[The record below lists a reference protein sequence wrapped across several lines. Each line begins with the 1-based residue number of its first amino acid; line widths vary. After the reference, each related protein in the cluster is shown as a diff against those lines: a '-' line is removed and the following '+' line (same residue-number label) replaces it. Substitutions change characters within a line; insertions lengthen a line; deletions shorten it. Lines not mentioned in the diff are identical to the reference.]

1 MAKLFGNYDR
11 PGPGVSRGADEGHG
25 FGRYFVVLFRKF
37 WSLAFVNLIYL
48 IVLIPVAAIIS
59 GLLALALRGGYGEN
73 GIVLLLCFAPVILL
87 APANAGL
94 TRITRDFAR
103 GEPCFI
109 WQDFWE
115 SAKKNWKQSTAVSV
129 IGYVGISAF
138 IMVISFY
145 HGLMGEGFLS
155 KLPFA
160 FALVLLFLFLSM
172 LMYLQLMAVTLNL
185 KMRPMLKNAAI
196 LSIACLGKNFLA
208 LLGAAIYLGL
218 YALIFYLSLS
228 IQGALILL
236 VVVTLMLIAAL
247 LSYTLNYVA
256 FPVIQQ
262 YILDPYYRENPEQT
276 AEGLRAA
283 IEKAEDDDQPEEEAE
298 LPEYV
303 YENGRMVHRS
313 VAQSRSI
320 FDDEPP
326 KPPTKRN
333 E

>member
-48 IVLIPVAAIIS
+48 IFLIPVVAIIS
-59 GLLALALRGGYGEN
+59 GLVALAFRFGYGNN
-73 GIVLLLCFAPVILL
+73 GVLLLLCFAPVILL
-87 APANAGL
+87 APANAGI
-94 TRITRDFAR
+94 TRITRDFGR

-115 SAKKNWKQSTAVSV
+115 SAKKNWKQSAAVSV
-129 IGYVGISAF
+129 IGYLGLSAF
-138 IMVISFY
+138 VMVISFY
-145 HGLMGEGFLS
+145 YGLMGEGILS
-155 KLPFA
+155 KLPFT
-160 FALVLLFLFLSM
+160 FALMLLFLFISM
-172 LMYLQLMAVTLNL
+172 LMYLQLMAVTLDLRL
-185 KMRPMLKNAAI
+185 KHMLKNAAI
-196 LSIACLGKNFLA
+196 LSIVCLGKNFIA
-208 LLGAAIYLGL
+208 LLGVAVYLGL
-218 YALIFYLSLS
+218 YLLIFYLSLS
-228 IQGALILL
+228 MQGALILL
-236 VVVTLMLIAAL
+236 VVLTLMLIFAL
-247 LSYTLNYVA
+247 VSYTMNYVA

-262 YILDPYYRENPEQT
+262 YIVDPYYREHPDQT

-283 IEKAEDDDQPEEEAE
+283 AQKSTDDDPDEKERE

-313 VAQSRSI
+313 VAESRSV

-326 KPPTKRN
+326 KPPTSQN
-333 E
+333 Q

>member
-37 WSLAFVNLIYL
+37 WSLAFVNVIYL
-48 IVLIPVAAIIS
+48 IVLIPVVAIVS
-59 GLLALALRGGYGEN
+59 GLVALAIRGGYGSN
-73 GIVLLLCFAPVILL
+73 GVVLLLCFAPVILL
-87 APANAGL
+87 APANAGI
-94 TRITRDFAR
+94 TRITRDFGR
-103 GEPCFI
+103 GEPCFV

-115 SAKKNWKQSTAVSV
+115 SAKKNWKQSVVVSV

-138 IMVISFY
+138 VMVISFY
-145 HGLMGEGFLS
+145 YSLMGGGLLS
-155 KLPFA
+155 KLPFG

-172 LMYLQLMAVTLNL
+172 LMYLQLMAVTLDL
-185 KMRPMLKNAAI
+185 KLKPMLKNAAI

-208 LLGAAIYLGL
+208 LLGVAIYLGL
-218 YALIFYLSLS
+218 YAWIFYLSLS
-228 IQGALILL
+228 MQGALILL
-236 VVVTLMLIAAL
+236 VVLTLMLIAAL
-247 LSYTLNYVA
+247 VSYTLNYIA

-262 YILDPYYRENPEQT
+262 YIVDPYYRENPDQT

-283 IEKAEDDDQPEEEAE
+283 VEKAAEEASESE

-326 KPPTKRN
+326 KPPTKNN